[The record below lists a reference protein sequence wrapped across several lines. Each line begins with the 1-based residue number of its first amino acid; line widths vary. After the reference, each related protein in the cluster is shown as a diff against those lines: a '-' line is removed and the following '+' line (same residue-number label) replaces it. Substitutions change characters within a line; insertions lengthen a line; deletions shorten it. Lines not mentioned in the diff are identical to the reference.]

1 MIRVAAIGALSTL
14 LLLVL
19 YLPSAHPP
27 ERFIQLLRQEH
38 LHAHDVWGATTAD
51 RILHRAMAIESQAG
65 TAPPLPTRASA
76 PLAPHGTGTV
86 QHEMAQVNRR
96 LFDNP
101 YFRSIDALFVLAI
114 YRFSALVEWLPKCIF
129 FLLAFLVDALAE
141 RVIKAKE
148 FRRHDPEVFALYL
161 SIAIVAL
168 CACVLAMVSPWSL
181 HPAAWAVAPLGIA
194 VLVGRATA
202 DFHRRA

>member
-1 MIRVAAIGALSTL
+1 MIRYVAIGALSTL

-27 ERFIQLLRQEH
+27 ERFIQQLHDEH
-38 LHAHDVWGATTAD
+38 LHAYDVWGATTAN
-51 RILHRAMAIESQAG
+51 RILHRAMIIESRAE
-65 TAPPLPTRASA
+65 TTPPLPTRAST
-76 PLAPHGTGTV
+76 PSEPHGTGAV

-96 LFDNP
+96 LFDNL

-114 YRFSALVEWLPKCIF
+114 YRFSALLEWLPKCTF

-168 CACVLAMVSPWSL
+168 CACVLAMVSPWPL
-181 HPAAWAVAPLGIA
+181 HPAAWAVAPLGMA
-194 VLVGRATA
+194 VLVGRAAA